1 MIMNFVNDEYQY
13 SLLSA
18 LSNDKH
24 WNVKDCLRDS
34 ILGGNS
40 KFSPITYADAAID
53 DETG

>member
-1 MIMNFVNDEYQY
+1 MNFVNHEYQY

-18 LSNDKH
+18 LSNDLY

-34 ILGGNS
+34 ILGGN
-40 KFSPITYADAAID
+40 KLFSPITYADAAID